1 MSAAEDNAANPSD
14 NPLHL
19 LDGSIRDQLC
29 PGCVG
34 VIAARAGVGKST
46 MLAHIALAEML
57 EDRAVLHVC
66 LDDPVAAV
74 RGHYDRMFDEAGR
87 HGLLDGSDTHR
98 MALERRRH
106 IHSYLRQGFTAEKLD
121 EALHFLGDVMDFSPR
136 TVVIDGFPLEVAS
149 HDAVE
154 KLREVARASETR
166 IWLTALTH
174 RHEPI
179 DPEVGVPKPV
189 DAFADLFEV
198 ILNLAPDGDQ
208 VLLTLLRAADND
220 APKPLPLILHPAT
233 NLLTR
238 QG

>member
-1 MSAAEDNAANPSD
+1 MTVGDDSTVNRKD

-19 LDGSIRDQLC
+19 LAGTIRDQLS
-29 PGCVG
+29 PGCLG

-57 EDRAVLHVC
+57 EDRPVLHVC
-66 LDDPVAAV
+66 LDDSVSDV
-74 RGHYDRMFDEAGR
+74 RGHYDRMFDEASR
-87 HGLLDGSDTHR
+87 HGLLDGSDTNR

-136 TVVIDGFPLEVAS
+136 TVVLDGFPMEVAS
-149 HDAVE
+149 HDSME
-154 KLREVARASETR
+154 QLREVARSSETR

-179 DPEVGVPKPV
+179 DPTVGLPKPV
-189 DAFADLFEV
+189 ADFADLVEV
-198 ILNLAPDGDQ
+198 VLSLAPEGDR
-208 VLLTLLRAADND
+208 VLLRLIHAGDNSG
-220 APKPLPLILHPAT
+220 PKPLPLVLDPAT

-238 QG
+238 EN